1 MKFALSILITIV
13 ISTATIADGAFTPSD
28 IAWLV
33 TSMSDSKPSAFP
45 GANKWQIDGA
55 DSPLATAPN
64 STQDYGVKGGKYL
77 RPPVGTSTFAGRS
90 LSVGAPDFTGNGI
103 LLFRTPDSPSDTTF
117 ANEGLFLNKGLV
129 GSWNGKKSTIRGK
142 VSVLSPQTAPVNLFV
157 SGSGG
162 SFEFHSE
169 FSGTSDAGLWFH
181 SRLDSG
187 NQSQTHLKCAFFG
200 DSFSAFNGTLTFAKY
215 GFGST
220 KSQSANDGYQITFS
234 PDTGVFPGTLDL
246 YPGANISP
254 VAATSDFSVAS
265 MVLRDGPH
273 SINVMLSADR
283 TTGSCVRVTQS
294 LSWPASLSSPI
305 AVTLTEPYPTR
316 GAKDSAKKIAIF
328 QAPSGFTLNVADFRL
343 ERDDTIPHLPD
354 YSLIV
359 EPDGNGRSTLYLSCA
374 KSIVVQTVSNTSG
387 TSGAFTSTQW
397 SNSANPQKGFDYLN
411 NGYTMRSTRNT
422 STGYKFAGDSLS
434 FSAATFAMM
443 SGGVTI
449 DDMRL
454 FGNVEI
460 NNLNSG
466 AYGSVADSFTTG
478 PTSTHQLKGR
488 MKIVNDGDSSSSRLF
503 LRAYLSRAWDVQ
515 AEVSGRGLMYLYA
528 SPNGS
533 GTIPQGYF
541 RLTGLNTNYHG
552 RILVACDNPLL
563 NGAANRRSRL
573 FIGDARNLGGA
584 CATWTYNALELGNY
598 SELHITES
606 LALNEPTRGIAMAG
620 ANAAF
625 DVKDGVVFTCRER
638 ITYNGTM
645 VKKGAG
651 ELALGGERPYFTS
664 NGNTTPATG
673 KNVLD
678 IREGTLRPVSAVA
691 FQGLSVVLTNAV
703 LALDVPAS
711 NDDSDIGTFGML
723 NTESAIPFVLPSS
736 GIKLILRRTPES
748 SECANVVI
756 VPICTVSLTASRAL
770 EGKFLAPKSPFAG
783 YNCTVVK
790 IENADGTVTFAAK
803 FVQGL
808 CIIVR

>member
-1 MKFALSILITIV
+1 
-13 ISTATIADGAFTPSD
+13 
-28 IAWLV
+28 
-33 TSMSDSKPSAFP
+33 
-45 GANKWQIDGA
+45 
-55 DSPLATAPN
+55 
-64 STQDYGVKGGKYL
+64 
-77 RPPVGTSTFAGRS
+77 
-90 LSVGAPDFTGNGI
+90 
-103 LLFRTPDSPSDTTF
+103 
-117 ANEGLFLNKGLV
+117 
-129 GSWNGKKSTIRGK
+129 
-142 VSVLSPQTAPVNLFV
+142 
-157 SGSGG
+157 
-162 SFEFHSE
+162 
-169 FSGTSDAGLWFH
+169 
-181 SRLDSG
+181 
-187 NQSQTHLKCAFFG
+187 
-200 DSFSAFNGTLTFAKY
+200 
-215 GFGST
+215 
-220 KSQSANDGYQITFS
+220 
-234 PDTGVFPGTLDL
+234 
-246 YPGANISP
+246 
-254 VAATSDFSVAS
+254 
-265 MVLRDGPH
+265 
-273 SINVMLSADR
+273 
-283 TTGSCVRVTQS
+283 
-294 LSWPASLSSPI
+294 
-305 AVTLTEPYPTR
+305 
-316 GAKDSAKKIAIF
+316 
-328 QAPSGFTLNVADFRL
+328 
-343 ERDDTIPHLPD
+343 
-354 YSLIV
+354 
-359 EPDGNGRSTLYLSCA
+359 
-374 KSIVVQTVSNTSG
+374 
-387 TSGAFTSTQW
+387 
-397 SNSANPQKGFDYLN
+397 
-411 NGYTMRSTRNT
+411 
-422 STGYKFAGDSLS
+422 
-434 FSAATFAMM
+434 MM

-466 AYGSVADSFTTG
+466 GYGSDAEHFTTG

-598 SELHITES
+598 SELHVTES
-606 LALNEPTRGIAMAG
+606 LTLDEPTRGIAMAG

-711 NDDSDIGTFGML
+711 NDDGDIGQFGML
-723 NTESAIPFVLPSS
+723 NTESEIPFILPSS
-736 GIKLILRRTPES
+736 GIKPVLRKTSGS
-748 SECANVVI
+748 SECANGII
-756 VPICTVSLTASRAL
+756 VPICTVSSSA
-770 EGKFLAPKSPFAG
+770 AG
-783 YNCTVVK
+783 
-790 IENADGTVTFAAK
+790 D
-803 FVQGL
+803 
-808 CIIVR
+808 